1 MRYLRHSARNDPQK
15 YMRLSLLITLT
26 AALAVCVSCTQQTVQ
41 PEQAAN
47 KPVAGASPV
56 TVITPASVDANR
68 ITVAEAKKEFDAGTA
83 VFVDVRAEAAYKME
97 HIKGALHIPLESLDA
112 NLGKLP
118 KGKKLIIYCS

>member
-1 MRYLRHSARNDPQK
+1 MRYLRRSARNDPQDV
-15 YMRLSLLITLT
+15 MRLSLLITLT
-26 AALAVCVSCTQQTVQ
+26 AALAVCIACTQQMTQ
-41 PEQAAN
+41 SEQAAN
-47 KPVAGASPV
+47 TPAVNSSPV
-56 TVITPASVDANR
+56 TVITPAPVDSNR

>member
-1 MRYLRHSARNDPQK
+1 MIKIDL
-15 YMRLSLLITLT
+15 MRLSLLITLT
-26 AALAVCVSCTQQTVQ
+26 TALAVCLACTKQTSQ

-47 KPVAGASPV
+47 KPALNSSPV
-56 TVITPASVDANR
+56 TVTTPTTIEANR
-68 ITVAEAKKEFDAGTA
+68 ITVAEAKKELDAGTA